1 VEKKNE
7 KKVRLK
13 LHQVGASVR
22 EVQRAQE
29 AIAMTKPTLEAL
41 LKEFDEALVEAFP
54 GPEPMSVLLVGG
66 ACLLLQGITTR
77 PTDSV
82 DVIIFEMLGSQERT
96 LVFRSPIADK
106 IRRIIREIGR
116 RHGLKGERQQFIN
129 DDAALFLLELSEQEL
144 PPKRLLKAY
153 RKLHLYT
160 PRDLGYLLACKF
172 MLGRPEKDSVDIAVL
187 CQALAIQNRTQAEQL
202 VDRFFPSPA
211 QQATYRLSCTLE
223 SLFGK

>member
-1 VEKKNE
+1 
-7 KKVRLK
+7 
-13 LHQVGASVR
+13 
-22 EVQRAQE
+22 
-29 AIAMTKPTLEAL
+29 MTKSEVEAL
-41 LKEFDEALVEAFP
+41 LREFDEALVQAFP

-66 ACLLLQGITTR
+66 ACFLLQGITAQ

-82 DVIIFEMLGSQERT
+82 EVIILEMLGGPERT
-96 LVFRSPIADK
+96 LVFHSPTADK
-106 IRRIIREIGR
+106 IRRIIREIGK
-116 RHGLKGERQQFIN
+116 RHGLKGERQQFLN

-153 RKLHLYT
+153 RKLHLYA
-160 PRDLGYLLACKF
+160 PRDLSYLLACKL

-187 CQALAIQNRTQAEQL
+187 CQALAIQNRAQAQQL
-202 VDRFFPSPA
+202 VDRYFPSPA